1 MWRDGE
7 NAIKIQTAVCD
18 VARARLFDLGTG
30 EALFKKSVF
39 PPANIGLPLPASMA
53 HRHTTL
59 PW

>member
-7 NAIKIQTAVCD
+7 NAIKIQTAMVE
-18 VARARLFDLGTG
+18 VARARLFDHATG
-30 EALFKKSVF
+30 EALFKKSLCSSGQPF
-39 PPANIGLPLPASMA
+39 SMA